1 MGAIEAIAMI
11 GTSYVLISLYRAIS
25 CAARRY
31 QTLWHG
37 QKRATNRKTAKFRGK
52 RQYFAMHGERVRRK
66 WGVYR
71 T

>member
-11 GTSYVLISLYRAIS
+11 GTRFVLISLYRAIS
-25 CAARRY
+25 CAERRY

-37 QKRATNRKTAKFRGK
+37 RKRATNQKTVKFGEK
-52 RQYFAMHGERVRRK
+52 RQYSAAHGERVRRK